1 MSKDQSVA
9 PKERVNITYKSST
22 GEVAEDV
29 ELPFRTLAIGNFTG
43 RSSEQLIED
52 RAPVAIDKDNFDSV
66 LRENDVTLDLK
77 VPDHLSGRADSELAV
92 RVAIRSM
99 KDFEPER
106 IAEQVPAMKQLLE
119 LRAALTS
126 LKGPM
131 SNAPAFRKRLASSI
145 ADPDART
152 RLLGELGLRD
162 DGESE

>member
-1 MSKDQSVA
+1 MSKEQSVA

-22 GEVAEDV
+22 GDVAEDV

-43 RSSEQLIED
+43 RSSEQLIEE
-52 RAPVAIDKDNFDSV
+52 RTPVAIDKDNFDSV
-66 LRENDVTLDLK
+66 LRENEVKLDLA
-77 VPDHLSGRADSELAV
+77 VPDHLSGRPDSELAV
-92 RVAIRSM
+92 QVAIRSM

-131 SNAPAFRKRLASSI
+131 SNVPAFRKRLAASI
-145 ADPDART
+145 ADPNARAK
-152 RLLGELGLRD
+152 LLAELQLEEGEN
-162 DGESE
+162 E